1 MQYNPRE
8 NLFDPSGY
16 RLVFRK
22 ILDGFDPHSDAFLL
36 TDYVFKGLY
45 SERESLS
52 QSQDVNPDILC
63 DIPLIYLLSKM
74 RPTTLEQALLFIEE

>member
-1 MQYNPRE
+1 MRKKKPEGWEEELYKFYLEINQKVLEIQFTPRE

-36 TDYVFKGLY
+36 TDYVFKSLY
-45 SERESLS
+45 ALREEIS
-52 QSQDVNPDILC
+52 
-63 DIPLIYLLSKM
+63 
-74 RPTTLEQALLFIEE
+74 